1 MRILHLETVDSTNTY
16 VLRHFSEVADE
27 VLVGAFEQTS
37 GRGRQG
43 RKWIAPPGR
52 NLTVSFG
59 MSRIAAGFHAGALA
73 GLAVLDLVREAV
85 PGCSPY
91 LKWPNDVYVGDA
103 KLAGILCEGIVSR
116 GGLSGVVAGVGLNV
130 NFDAAEAAAIGQRA
144 TGLKILAPD
153 REFSVPELTE
163 RLAFFWERWY
173 INYDRDRRST
183 LAAWRMENR
192 LIGRT
197 VEVVDPQGNV
207 LSGRFS
213 AIDDDGSMILETP
226 CGERVFRCGDVKI
239 AKGFDPEKQS
249 NTPGAPG
256 SSAKGESRE

>member
-1 MRILHLETVDSTNTY
+1 MRILHLEKVDSTNTY
-16 VLRHFSEVADE
+16 VLRHFSEVADD
-27 VLVGAFEQTS
+27 VLVSAFEQTS

-52 NLTVSFG
+52 NLTASFG
-59 MSRIAAGFHAGALA
+59 MSRIAAGFHAGAVA

-103 KLAGILCEGIVSR
+103 KLAGILCEGILAH
-116 GGLSGVVAGVGLNV
+116 GGLSGVVAGIGLNV
-130 NFDAAEAAAIGQRA
+130 NLTSAEAASIGRRA
-144 TGLKILAPD
+144 TSLKILAPD
-153 REFSVPELTE
+153 RDFSVAETAE
-163 RLAFFWERWY
+163 RLAFFLERWY

-183 LAAWRMENR
+183 LSAWRMENR
-192 LIGRT
+192 LIGRMI
-197 VEVVDPQGNV
+197 EVVDPLGNV

-226 CGERVFRCGDVKI
+226 GGDRVFRCGDVRI
-239 AKGFDPEKQS
+239 ARGFDPERS
-249 NTPGAPG
+249 NTPGRPG
-256 SSAKGESRE
+256 TSEKEEPRE